1 MNADTGSDK
10 NTWGHKTD
18 IRRETLRGASELGKH
33 ALCDKKRTTR
43 LSPEEDS
50 PRTSTQARE
59 EAAHVLSIS
68 AAGGRPLH

>member
-1 MNADTGSDK
+1 MRSAKG
-10 NTWGHKTD
+10 
-18 IRRETLRGASELGKH
+18 GAGELGKH
-33 ALCDKKRTTR
+33 ALCDKKRTMR

-59 EAAHVLSIS
+59 EAAHVLNIS